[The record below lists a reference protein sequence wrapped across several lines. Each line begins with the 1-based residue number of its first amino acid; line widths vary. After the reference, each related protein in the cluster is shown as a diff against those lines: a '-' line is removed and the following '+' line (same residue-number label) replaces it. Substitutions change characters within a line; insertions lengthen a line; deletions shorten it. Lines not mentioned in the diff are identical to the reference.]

1 MSIKTILYLP
11 IISLICVFGL
21 CNMINVNRS
30 VLAKDVIKSSTSN
43 IDVSLESGNNV
54 HIKKNESTTIKYSIT
69 PNEYNTSVD
78 EAVFLVDVSTK
89 MKNPD
94 NGGTRDRIKFAED
107 IIRNTKTV
115 VNDSKNKIKLK
126 AAVMG
131 YSDQI
136 YTFWTNNVDDKENTD
151 LSKVKMYDIN
161 TDEGYRMQDRG
172 ATIANTIMKLNSSNR
187 NIAPALE
194 KADDL
199 LQGNQIDITKN
210 KNKAI
215 IIITCGSNNIDWS
228 DNKIKNVIDKG
239 YKIIIIDI
247 SNQST
252 KEENTSDEIDLKNMI
267 ERLSKDGKYS
277 YLKLESDGDNSLSD
291 EQKKILSMSDSI
303 YLKVSPVDMHNNN
316 EYNYSQ
322 NKVYIP
328 AMNGAIYG
336 TINASN
342 SDYEVEDAKLTF
354 DLAGNF
360 TSGQKSIIEYNG
372 QKEYVDIKDIGNNKI
387 EIDISK
393 FIKYEKDEKGFKP
406 TIENF
411 TVSFD
416 VKATE
421 DGGVFGKDADG
432 NDISN
437 LTYKEKVAGK
447 EFVNTVPLDTP
458 IINVRYLDANLSV
471 ILEEPSPKVLPN
483 DSIKNV
489 NINDSIHVK
498 YNINITPN
506 DEQIKNIKP
515 QPIDEV
521 MFLVDLSNNMLKQQ
535 RQTYARNGLCNQI
548 IRGILPTDKAI
559 KMGVI
564 GMGSTPELLRGDNN
578 TETDF
583 NLNLDYTNTN
593 LLNRN
598 KDKEKNALEARMKK
612 LSPDPE
618 KSVEK
623 PDVMNSLS
631 KADEILQSE
640 GKQNNT
646 KAIVL
651 IVSQDFNY
659 DESVIAKLKDR
670 GYKIIIMDISYDQ
683 DLKKNLAQEK
693 LNKLYTEL
701 NSYGENYMNGQYQ
714 TGGNDRNYNFTDIDC
729 EKIAKSLVIGIG
741 EKPYKFTNL
750 QFNFDLGKGFDLDN
764 NNSVSVN
771 DEQGQFILVSNNID
785 SRKYKLQIPEI
796 DFQAK
801 IIENPSKDY
810 PDKIKIRYTPI
821 VKGKPLINGEI
832 PVEFNVIFKE
842 YTEDNPVVF
851 GTKQT
856 EQINNYFSYNDMYG
870 IEKTIKPIDTLQVK
884 KNTIDIT
891 HGVYLTDENKKP
903 IIESPC
909 NKIFPKGSIVTM
921 AAQFNVISK
930 AECSLIL
937 GDNLTLIGQIKVYKI
952 EGENLNDLE
961 LNTYNNSF
969 TIPSNKMGNIRV
981 IYSVKIPQ
989 ETSENKFTNY
999 ISVNGGEPKE
1009 ANINVGADLPDLF

>member
-1 MSIKTILYLP
+1 MSKKTILYLL
-11 IISLICVFGL
+11 IISLICVLGL
-21 CNMINVNRS
+21 CNIITVNRG
-30 VLAKDVIKSSTSN
+30 VLAKDIVKSSTSN
-43 IDVSLESGNNV
+43 IYVSLESGNNV
-54 HIKKNESTTIKYSIT
+54 NIKNNESTTIKYRIT

-89 MKNPD
+89 MKNPK

-107 IIRNTKTV
+107 IIRNTKTLV
-115 VNDSKNKIKLK
+115 DKSNNKIKLK

-136 YTFWTNNVDDKENTD
+136 YTFWSNNIEDKENTD
-151 LSKVKMYDIN
+151 LNKVTMYDIN

-172 ATIANTIMKLNSSNR
+172 SEIANTIMKLNSSSR

-194 KADDL
+194 KADEL
-199 LQGNQIDITKN
+199 LQGNDVDITKN

-215 IIITCGSNNIDWS
+215 IIITCGSNSIDFS
-228 DNKIKNVIDKG
+228 DDKIKNIVDKG
-239 YKIIIIDI
+239 YKIITIDI

-252 KEENTSDEIDLKNMI
+252 KEENTSDEIYLKNMI
-267 ERLSKDGKYS
+267 EKLSKDGKYS
-277 YLKLESDGDNSLSD
+277 YLKLESNGNNDLSD
-291 EQKKILSMSDSI
+291 EQKKILSMSNSI
-303 YLKVSPVDMHNNN
+303 YLKVLPVDMNNNN

-336 TINASN
+336 TTSASN
-342 SDYEVEDAKLTF
+342 SDYKVDDAKLTF

-360 TSGQKSIIEYNG
+360 ASGDKALVQYNG

-393 FIKYEKDEKGFKP
+393 FIKYEKDEKVFKP
-406 TIENF
+406 TIEKF

-416 VKATE
+416 VTVTK
-421 DGGVFGKDADG
+421 DGGSFGKDQDG

-437 LTYKEKVAGK
+437 LTYKENISGK
-447 EFVNTVPLDTP
+447 EIVNTVALDTP
-458 IINVRYLDANLSV
+458 IINVRYLDANLG
-471 ILEEPSPKVLPN
+471 ITLEEPSPKTLPN

-489 NINDSIHVK
+489 NINDTIHVK
-498 YNINITPN
+498 YNINVTPSY
-506 DEQIKNIKP
+506 EQIMNIKP

-521 MFLVDLSNNMLKQQ
+521 MFLVDLSNNMFKQQ
-535 RQTYARNGLCNQI
+535 RQTYAINGLCNQI
-548 IRGILPTDKAI
+548 IGGILPTNKAI

-564 GMGSTPELLRGDNN
+564 GMGSTPELLRGDSN
-578 TETDF
+578 TEIDW

-598 KDKEKNALEARMKK
+598 KGKEKNELEGRMKK
-612 LSPDPE
+612 LSPING
-618 KSVEK
+618 VEK

-640 GKQNNT
+640 GKENNT

-659 DESVIAKLKDR
+659 DESVISKLKDR
-670 GYKIIIMDISYDQ
+670 GYKTIIMDISYDQ
-683 DLKKNLAQEK
+683 DSNKNLAQQN

-701 NSYGENYMNGQYQ
+701 NGYGENYMNGQYQ
-714 TGGNDRNYNFTDIDC
+714 TSGNDRNYNFADMDC
-729 EKIAKSLVIGIG
+729 EKIAKSLIVGIG
-741 EKPYKFTNL
+741 DKPYKFTNL
-750 QFNFDLGKGFDLDN
+750 QLNFDLGKGFSLDN
-764 NNSVSVN
+764 NKSVLVNS
-771 DEQGQFILVSNNID
+771 EQGCFELKSNNTD
-785 SRKYKLQIPEI
+785 ENKYYLEIPEV

-801 IIENPSKDY
+801 IIENPSSDY
-810 PDKIKIRYTPI
+810 SDKIKVSYTPT
-821 VKGKPLINGEI
+821 VKGKPLIDGKI

-842 YTEDNPVVF
+842 YTADNPVVF
-851 GTKQT
+851 GTKEK
-856 EQINNYFSYNDMYG
+856 EQVNNYFSYDDIDG
-870 IEKTIKPIDTLQVK
+870 IERTIKPIDTPRVK
-884 KNTIDIT
+884 KNNIDIT

-909 NKIFPKGSIVTM
+909 HEIFSKGSVVTM

-930 AECSLIL
+930 SDCL
-937 GDNLTLIGQIKVYKI
+937 LTLDQGLTLVGQIKVYKI
-952 EGENLNDLE
+952 EGDTLIDLNINSD
-961 LNTYNNSF
+961 NNSF
-969 TIPSNKMGNIRV
+969 TIPSDTIGNIIV
-981 IYSVKIPQ
+981 IYSVKIPP
-989 ETSENKFTNY
+989 ETSKKEFINY
-999 ISVNGGEPKE
+999 ISVNKGDGKE
-1009 ANINVGADLPDLF
+1009 ATINSGTELPDLF